1 MARKLKFVVK
11 NKLQS
16 LKIKAQRKN
25 DPTPTPINHGE
36 KKEFDDVVGDNHL
49 HVWLDGPTTPPEK
62 TSIKVSTDILNKD
75 CDMHIV
81 LKSVD
86 ENGNEQGGFWRVTN
100 LSTGIGCR
108 PETTVNITV
117 GKEE

>member
-1 MARKLKFVVK
+1 MERKLKFVVK

-62 TSIKVSTDILNKD
+62 TSIKVSTGILNKARD
-75 CDMHIV
+75 VHII
-81 LKSVD
+81 LENVD
-86 ENGNEQGGFWRVTN
+86 ENGKWKIMNS
-100 LSTGIGCR
+100 STGGSSE